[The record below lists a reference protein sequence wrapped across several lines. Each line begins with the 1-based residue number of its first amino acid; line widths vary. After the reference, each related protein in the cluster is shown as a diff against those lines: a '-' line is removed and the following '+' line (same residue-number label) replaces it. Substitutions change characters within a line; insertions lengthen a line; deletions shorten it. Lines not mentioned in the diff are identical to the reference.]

1 MSYELNFTDP
11 SKTTTIKV
19 PEYPPGVNAIDTS
32 LTFVGRAYPNY
43 GRTVN
48 ENLLKILE
56 NFASPASPANPIE
69 GQLWYDSGST
79 SLKVYD
85 GTTWSSANRLYQQ
98 GTNPQTNIPSPSIA
112 NGDIWVDT
120 ANNVLKIYGSGNW
133 IQVGPSISTGTGIS
147 VEVFNDAFTATTHNV
162 LLNWVDNEV
171 VATLSLSTFTPET
184 YPSGMQGFTE
194 LVKGITL
201 ADGYVLRGIAE
212 DANKLGS
219 VEAESYLRKDDSS
232 VIGQIISGK
241 IVYETPSFTGAEGRD
256 GVIIRIAGD
265 SPFDYTQY
273 YKLGNNAIIS
283 NNTPGGQIILRTRG
297 LIDSA
302 QVNTLVVDRNE
313 LRMNGSIVATSI
325 NGLSSTGTLQVWA
338 GSTSTALPTGWLLC
352 NGSQV
357 SSSTYASLY
366 SVLGNIYG
374 PASGG
379 QFYLPNLYTTVNL
392 PIGSPT
398 PTTNVYYII
407 KT

>member
-1 MSYELNFTDP
+1 MSYTLNFTDP
-11 SKTTTIKV
+11 SKTKTITV

-43 GRTVN
+43 GRTVD
-48 ENLLKILE
+48 ENFLKLLE

-98 GTNPQTNIPSPSIA
+98 NTNPQTNVPSPSIA

-133 IQVGPSISTGTGIS
+133 IQVGPSISTGTGIA
-147 VEVFNDAFTATTHNV
+147 VEIFNDAFTATTHNV

-171 VATLSLSTFTPET
+171 VAALSLSTFTPET
-184 YPSGMQGFTE
+184 YPAGMQGFTE

-219 VEAESYLRKDDSS
+219 VEASSYLRKDDTS
-232 VIGQIISGK
+232 VLGQVITGK
-241 IVYETPSFTGAEGRD
+241 IVYETPSFTGADGRD
-256 GVIIRIAGD
+256 GVIIRVSGD
-265 SPFDYTQY
+265 SPLDYTQY
-273 YKLGNNAIIS
+273 YRLGNNAIIS
-283 NNTPGGQIILRTRG
+283 NNTPGGKIIFRTKSLTDTAQKETVTIERDKTTISG
-297 LIDSA
+297 NLI
-302 QVNTLVVDRNE
+302 
-313 LRMNGSIVATSI
+313 ATNI
-325 NGLSSTGTLQVWA
+325 NGLQSTGTVQLWV
-338 GSTSTALPTGWLLC
+338 GSTSTTVIPEGWKVC
-352 NGSQV
+352 DGSQL
-357 SSSTYASLY
+357 STTTYASLY
-366 SVLGNIYG
+366 SVLGSIYG
-374 PASGG
+374 PASST
-379 QFYLPNLYTTVNL
+379 FYLPNLYTTVNL

-398 PTTNVYYII
+398 TTTNVYYII